1 VQFETEMV
9 LIATY
14 GVSGRGGRIEITR
27 VVRGERGLVAVVV
40 RSQPGPNCVVA
51 AVMSTPAAGVV
62 LPRRP
67 LNVRFV
73 VVNRVIDCT

>member
-1 VQFETEMV
+1 
-9 LIATY
+9 
-14 GVSGRGGRIEITR
+14 
-27 VVRGERGLVAVVV
+27 
-40 RSQPGPNCVVA
+40 
-51 AVMSTPAAGVV
+51 MSTPAAGVV